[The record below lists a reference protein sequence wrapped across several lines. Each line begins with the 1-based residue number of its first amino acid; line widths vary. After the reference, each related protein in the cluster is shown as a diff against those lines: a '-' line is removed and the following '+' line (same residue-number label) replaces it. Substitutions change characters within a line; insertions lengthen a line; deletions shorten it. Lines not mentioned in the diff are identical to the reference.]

1 MVPQLAEMD
10 QNYQILELQ
19 TGGTAYSLLT
29 GCLNAFT
36 SLFFPR
42 FLIWI
47 VFSRVII
54 QFEILDRKYNSK
66 DSFCFSVPFKH
77 FPRL

>member
-19 TGGTAYSLLT
+19 TGGTACSLLT

-36 SLFFPR
+36 SLCSLLD
-42 FLIWI
+42 FL
-47 VFSRVII
+47 SG
-54 QFEILDRKYNSK
+54 S
-66 DSFCFSVPFKH
+66 FSVGSSSNLKF
-77 FPRL
+77 